1 MAGNYDVDDYRD
13 IAADGRSR
21 SVVRFMQ
28 YNLRGLDEGGRCP
41 ECGESILQSIAAN
54 EYRRSVAP
62 RPFTDRRVV
71 LELLEGA
78 IFAIAALLTAV
89 AIVFMPIWAFELK
102 TRARAIMLGVM
113 VSAFVFAW
121 FAAWKLSAPE
131 GDARFESRRSA
142 RRLLRNCLVAI
153 LVTSAVA
160 FVVTRLTSSDVPLLA
175 YAVVYVIVQTAA
187 AFLYYVHVG
196 QILRRLGG
204 TVLPILCYILAPLNA
219 LLAFAGLLP
228 ELDGD
233 GSSIGTM
240 WRFSTVQ
247 FGNLEWIHQIFL
259 GFRWNN
265 TASFSNFVG
274 IAWLILV
281 PLVHLWLLILAMRT
295 NRVLKETGQG
305 VRMWQLY

>member
-1 MAGNYDVDDYRD
+1 MTQSQMIGGD
-13 IAADGRSR
+13 IPCSR
-21 SVVRFMQ
+21 CG
-28 YNLRGLDEGGRCP
+28 YNLRALESHGLCP
-41 ECGESILQSIAAN
+41 ECGGSIAQSI
-54 EYRRSVAP
+54 EVDGYRRSVAP

-102 TRARAIMLGVM
+102 TRWRAIMLGVM
-113 VSAFVFAW
+113 VSQFVLAW
-121 FAAWKLSAPE
+121 FAAWKLSAAE
-131 GDARFESRRSA
+131 DDARFESRRSS

-153 LVTSAVA
+153 LVASAVA
-160 FVVTRLTSSDVPLLA
+160 FVVTRLTSSDAPLLA

-196 QILRRLGG
+196 QTVRRLGG

-228 ELDGD
+228 ELDAD

-240 WRFSTVQ
+240 WRFSTLQ
-247 FGNLEWIHQIFL
+247 FWNLKSIHEVFI

-265 TASFSNFVG
+265 TVG
-274 IAWLILV
+274 FWNVIGITWLFCVLV
-281 PLVHLWLLILAMRT
+281 VHARLLVLLIRKDSELR
-295 NRVLKETGQG
+295 RQG
-305 VRMWQLY
+305 VTLRRIRLK